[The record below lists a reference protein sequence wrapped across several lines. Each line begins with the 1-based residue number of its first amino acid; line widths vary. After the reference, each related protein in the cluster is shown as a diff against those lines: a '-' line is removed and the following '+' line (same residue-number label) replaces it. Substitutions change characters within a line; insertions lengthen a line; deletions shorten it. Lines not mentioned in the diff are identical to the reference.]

1 MGSSSSVRLPFPSFN
16 PRWKRYPPST
26 VASTYGR
33 RMEAFN
39 HRRTICS
46 GRHSQHLVATVG
58 LKSPCPAGCVQRWDV
73 TNSEWKQLGPPH
85 AGASSSSGSRRAR
98 SPAHSPQHGGNGNKV
113 MPVMLTIDSNEEHFA
128 RCPYHIRRRE
138 CMVTLNWKDP
148 GSLFYVIQLDKR
160 YHRKFLAGA
169 YRTSVMAAQCVRC
182 AFERGELRE
191 ASESGNGLCDD
202 CDYIKNRVPVKIPVV
217 SL

>member
-1 MGSSSSVRLPFPSFN
+1 MS
-16 PRWKRYPPST
+16 
-26 VASTYGR
+26 
-33 RMEAFN
+33 
-39 HRRTICS
+39 
-46 GRHSQHLVATVG
+46 
-58 LKSPCPAGCVQRWDV
+58 
-73 TNSEWKQLGPPH
+73 
-85 AGASSSSGSRRAR
+85 
-98 SPAHSPQHGGNGNKV
+98 HSPQHGGNGKV
-113 MPVMLTIDSNEEHFA
+113 LPVMLTIDSNEEHFA

-138 CMVTLNWKDP
+138 CMVTMNWKDP

-169 YRTSVMAAQCVRC
+169 YRTSAMAAQCLRC

-217 SL
+217 RL